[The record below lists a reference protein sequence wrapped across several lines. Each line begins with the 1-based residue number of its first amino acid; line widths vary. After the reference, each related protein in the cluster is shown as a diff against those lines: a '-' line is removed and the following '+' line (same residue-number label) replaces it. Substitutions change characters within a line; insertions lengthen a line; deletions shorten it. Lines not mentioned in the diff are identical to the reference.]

1 MRSLIQM
8 YIFASKIPNL
18 TQFKMSK
25 DIRLKKGLKI
35 NLQGEAD
42 KVYASVPQSEFFCLK
57 PTDFHGLTPK
67 LMVKEGD
74 KVQAGSCLFFDKYND
89 KIRFASPVSGT
100 VEAVVRGAK
109 RKILEIHLKADSEI
123 VYEKFPVAD
132 SVANREEIIDT
143 LLKSGVWPFI
153 RQKPFDVIANP
164 SDKPKAIFISSF
176 NTAPLSPDN
185 DFVVHGLDNEF
196 QKGIDILTKLTDGL
210 VHFNVDGNTNPSKV
224 FTSCKGVTLNKIS
237 GVHPAGNV
245 GVQIHHIDPI
255 NKGEVV
261 WYLYPQDVLT
271 IARLFTDGKYDVSRI
286 VALTGPQVE
295 KPRYYRMISGA
306 SIKNMLDEN
315 SIVGENNRFISG
327 NVLTGDQIDAEGYLG
342 FYDSQITVLEE
353 GNEQSFLGWLSPNLD
368 KFSMSKSYFSWLF
381 PSRKYA
387 LNTNYNGEE
396 RAYVVTGQYEKVLP
410 MDIYPM
416 QLIKACLIED
426 IDQMEQL
433 GIYEISPEDVALC
446 EFVCTSK
453 MEVQSIIREGLDLI
467 KKNVV
472 RT

>member
-1 MRSLIQM
+1 
-8 YIFASKIPNL
+8 
-18 TQFKMSK
+18 MSK

-35 NLQGEAD
+35 TLKGEAD
-42 KVYASVPQSEFFCLK
+42 KVYASIPQSELFCLK

-67 LMVKEGD
+67 LAVKEGD
-74 KVQAGSCLFFDKYND
+74 KVNAGTCLFFDKYND
-89 KIRFASPVSGT
+89 SIRFSSPVSGT
-100 VEAVVRGAK
+100 VESIVRGAK
-109 RKILEIHLKADSEI
+109 RKIMEIRLKADSEI
-123 VYEKFPVAD
+123 SYEKFSSPNESSRSD
-132 SVANREEIIDT
+132 IIDL

-153 RQKPFDVIANP
+153 RQKPFDIIANP
-164 SDKPKAIFISSF
+164 EDTPKAIFISTF
-176 NTAPLSPDN
+176 NTAPLAPDN
-185 DFVVHGLDNEF
+185 DFVVHGLDEEF
-196 QKGIDILTKLTDGL
+196 QKGIDILKKLTDGL
-210 VHFNVDGNTNPSKV
+210 VHLNVDGNTNPSKV
-224 FTSCKGVTLNKIS
+224 FTSCEGVSVNRIM

-255 NKGEVV
+255 NKGDVV

-271 IARLFTDGKYDVSRI
+271 ISRLFSDGKYDVSRI

-295 KPRYYRMISGA
+295 KPRYYRTISGA
-306 SIKNMLDEN
+306 SIKNMLAEN
-315 SIVGENNRFISG
+315 AIIGNNNRFISG
-327 NVLTGDQIDAEGYLG
+327 NALTGTQIEQDGCLG

-353 GNEQSFLGWLSPNLD
+353 GNQQDFLGWLSPNLN

-381 PSRKYA
+381 PSKKYA

-396 RAYVVTGQYEKVLP
+396 RAYVVTVQYEKVLP

-416 QLIKACLIED
+416 QLIKACLIQD

-467 KKNVV
+467 KKECS
-472 RT
+472 